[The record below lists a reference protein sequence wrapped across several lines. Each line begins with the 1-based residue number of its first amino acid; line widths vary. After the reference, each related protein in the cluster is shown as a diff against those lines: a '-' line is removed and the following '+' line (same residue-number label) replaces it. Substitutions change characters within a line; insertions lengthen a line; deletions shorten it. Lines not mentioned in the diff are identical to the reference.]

1 MKTARTTAAL
11 ASASLPLLCATAVA
25 HVVVGA
31 RVFPVTLTFDD
42 PGVGD
47 EASFP
52 AFTYQRGPADGGIG
66 PTHDVDLGFEYDKT
80 ITPNTALI
88 LDDGYDI
95 DTTEGSRTQAGFENL
110 FITGKWQAITDAA
123 HEFVLSLGVT
133 REIGGTGTTHTGADA
148 FGSTSPIG
156 YFGKGLGDLPIGML
170 RPLAITG
177 ELSYTVAD
185 KELKQIQ
192 PSQPTQPGSGLASPF
207 DTGLPAQYNDGA
219 NNAWAGSLSV
229 QYSIP
234 YLQSQVRNVGLPGV
248 LGDLIP
254 IVELDW
260 SSPASSP
267 SAQGTTW
274 MAAPGVIYLAGAWEF
289 GLEALVPLNR
299 TAGTNVGAV
308 GLVHVFF
315 DDLAPDSLGKPLFQ

>member
-1 MKTARTTAAL
+1 MRTARTAIAL
-11 ASASLPLLCATAVA
+11 ACASLPLPFLPASA

-52 AFTYQRGPADGGIG
+52 AFTYQRGPADGGTG

-80 ITPNTALI
+80 ITPTTAFI
-88 LDDGYDI
+88 LNDGYDI
-95 DTTEGSRTQAGFENL
+95 STSEGSKTETGFENL
-110 FITGKWQAITDAA
+110 FVTGKWQAITDATD
-123 HEFVLSLGVT
+123 EFVLSLGVI
-133 REIGGTGTTHTGADA
+133 REIGGTGTTHTGSDA
-148 FGSTSPIG
+148 FGSTSPTG
-156 YFGKGLGDLPIGML
+156 YFGRGLGDLPIGLL

-177 ELSYTVAD
+177 ELSYTIAD
-185 KELKQIQ
+185 KELKQV
-192 PSQPTQPGSGLASPF
+192 QPTQPAGGLSSPF
-207 DTGLPAQYNDGA
+207 DTGLPAQYNNGN

-234 YLQSQVRNVGLPGV
+234 YLQSQVRNVGLPGF

-267 SAQGTTW
+267 SSQGTTW
-274 MAAPGVIYLAGAWEF
+274 TAAPGVIFLAGAWEL
-289 GLEALVPLNR
+289 GLEALVPLNK
-299 TAGTNVGAV
+299 TSGTNVGAV

-315 DDLAPDSLGKPLFQ
+315 DDLDPDSLGKPLFQ